1 MLHDGTCSVH
11 APLNIMII
19 IIITIMI
26 EMMAI
31 LITMMTLFSSN
42 MRFVVITIISTM
54 LITVLTQGDDH

>member
-1 MLHDGTCSVH
+1 MLYYGTCSVH

-31 LITMMTLFSSN
+31 DYNDDPLLITHEVCSDL
-42 MRFVVITIISTM
+42 
-54 LITVLTQGDDH
+54 LCDHDYHNYAHHCFRPK